1 MGKSCM
7 YVKPH
12 FQHKKK
18 KAMTIVSCA
27 KCSLI
32 PKLISS
38 YEKEP
43 GYKATHDVDIMGG
56 ITTDKLK
63 LLV

>member
-1 MGKSCM
+1 
-7 YVKPH
+7 
-12 FQHKKK
+12 
-18 KAMTIVSCA
+18 MTIVSCA
-27 KCSLI
+27 KCSLV

-43 GYKATHDVDIMGG
+43 GYEATHDVDIMGG